1 MSQSNTERNN
11 PVYHTNHPE
20 EPTSPG
26 QNEDHLHPDQNV
38 LYTESTTA
46 DPTRMSTC
54 GQNSPS
60 VQGQD
65 MLEAT
70 YVAGNEVEHTST
82 NEDHY
87 MTDIN
92 NIPTPESTDVYSE
105 SNPIHAENSAL
116 YTASGENEDSNT
128 TGNSEEE
135 TQVKQADSTV
145 TDGGDITEPY
155 AARYKDEEPKA
166 DSNVTVTDDGD
177 ITKPYAVRYKDE
189 EPKADSNVTVTDD
202 GDITKPYAV
211 RYKDEEPKADS
222 NVTVTDDGDITKPYA
237 VRYKDEEPT
246 ADSTDD
252 GDIKPYAVRY
262 KDEEPKA
269 DSTVTDDGDGDIE
282 PYAVCEQTS
291 DDSSHDPTEHVRKLR
306 NPPNAKKLNPNPMYV
321 PNLQQASKLC
331 VNRRCFLVTLVVVL
345 LLVGAITTGVIIGV
359 YHNTQGMQKTM
370 QEVKNL
376 STLNATELIHV
387 PTIRTFDGTN
397 PPSLGGINGTNTPSL
412 GAKTCERE
420 TMRLSCAANELIVID
435 DAFCGRWEKK
445 SCCGCTLKSCDGC
458 QDVDGRPKSTTLSY
472 IRHLCQGLQQCEKP
486 LEPLFIP
493 ERNCPAIN
501 KYLEVTY
508 HCEAEVQTKVTF
520 GERGTCYGCFT
531 PSGWG
536 GLAVSSTNEIFVAEG
551 NKRIQVFNMKGDF
564 LRSFS
569 TGNMKPRAMCMGH
582 NDTLWV
588 VLYSGRNDE
597 HTIQQYSKS
606 KEGHVSFTC
615 THISHVYGIAWH
627 KFSDRIILITRQSG
641 DPAEIVWLH
650 HYVTY
655 TPTPTCNMAR
665 LTANFPMPDYLAF
678 VTVDTKG
685 NIYAIHRNGHR
696 ILKFDKDGVFLSSFG
711 SQGSGAGNLFYP
723 RGICVDSLGRVI
735 VADTRNSRVEM
746 FTAEGKHIRTIA
758 YINQPAHVA
767 TGGEGQLVGRSVS
780 SYVDCLLNSSCKE
793 VLKLSGTYDP
803 LLWSH
808 VSDVTF
814 QE

>member
-1 MSQSNTERNN
+1 MS
-11 PVYHTNHPE
+11 
-20 EPTSPG
+20 G
-26 QNEDHLHPDQNV
+26 AV
-38 LYTESTTA
+38 LDGILESLT
-46 DPTRMSTC
+46 
-54 GQNSPS
+54 
-60 VQGQD
+60 
-65 MLEAT
+65 
-70 YVAGNEVEHTST
+70 
-82 NEDHY
+82 
-87 MTDIN
+87 
-92 NIPTPESTDVYSE
+92 
-105 SNPIHAENSAL
+105 
-116 YTASGENEDSNT
+116 
-128 TGNSEEE
+128 
-135 TQVKQADSTV
+135 
-145 TDGGDITEPY
+145 
-155 AARYKDEEPKA
+155 YKDEEPKA
-166 DSNVTVTDDGD
+166 DSTDDGD
-177 ITKPYAVRYKDE
+177 IKPYAVRYKDE
-189 EPKADSNVTVTDD
+189 EPK
-202 GDITKPYAV
+202 
-211 RYKDEEPKADS
+211 
-222 NVTVTDDGDITKPYA
+222 
-237 VRYKDEEPT
+237 

-291 DDSSHDPTEHVRKLR
+291 DDSSHDPTDHVRKLR

-331 VNRRCFLVTLVVVL
+331 
-345 LLVGAITTGVIIGV
+345 
-359 YHNTQGMQKTM
+359 
-370 QEVKNL
+370 
-376 STLNATELIHV
+376 
-387 PTIRTFDGTN
+387 
-397 PPSLGGINGTNTPSL
+397 
-412 GAKTCERE
+412 
-420 TMRLSCAANELIVID
+420 ANELIVID

-472 IRHLCQGLQQCEKP
+472 IRELCQGLQQCEKP
-486 LEPLFIP
+486 LEPLFMP
-493 ERNCPAIN
+493 ARNCPAIY

-582 NDTLWV
+582 DTLWV

-615 THISHVYGIAWH
+615 THIYHVYGIAWH

-767 TGGEGQLVGRSVS
+767 TGGEGQLVV
-780 SYVDCLLNSSCKE
+780 YHKMLF
-793 VLKLSGTYDP
+793 
-803 LLWSH
+803 
-808 VSDVTF
+808 VTILPKY
-814 QE
+814 